1 MIFVQFC
8 IFAAM
13 EKIKSDK
20 AVVVK
25 HTGSHYL
32 LSKLPEWNL
41 FPAVIK
47 GKLRLKGSTSTNPV
61 AVGDIVEFDAG
72 IFEKLFAKEDELAE
86 LLEATYQKL
95 YKARDNK
102 DKEV

>member
-47 GKLRLKGSTSTNPV
+47 GKLRLKGSTSTPRSSAAPV
-61 AVGDIVEFDAG
+61 SAN
-72 IFEKLFAKEDELAE
+72 EDSRHA
-86 LLEATYQKL
+86 Q
-95 YKARDNK
+95 
-102 DKEV
+102 